1 MNKNIA
7 VLPGDGIGP
16 EVIQQA
22 IKSLRSVEQKFGHQF
37 ELKEY
42 PIGAAA
48 MDLRLPP
55 LPDDTLSGCNQADA
69 VLFGAIGDPKY
80 DVNPHAEI
88 RPEQGLLRLRKELGL
103 YANIRPIKSYRKL
116 QALSPLKEEQIQN
129 VNLVIFRE
137 LTGGLYFGKKQK
149 DEAGRWASDECYY
162 HIDEITRITKLAF
175 EEAGQRK
182 KKVTLVDKA
191 NVLETGRLWR
201 STVQAIQKADYPEIE
216 LDLMFV
222 DNAAMHLLLNPK
234 QFDVILTENMFGDIL
249 SDEASV
255 IVGSIGLLP
264 SGSYGQGKALFEPIH
279 GSYPQ
284 AAKKN
289 IANPLA
295 TILAMGMMLDYF
307 GLVAESDLISLAVD
321 QAITDGFGTMD
332 IAPKQ
337 IISCSAMG
345 DFIAEL
351 LMTPRASWV
360 EVKKKMALV

>member
-137 LTGGLYFGKKQK
+137 LTGGF
-149 DEAGRWASDECYY
+149 
-162 HIDEITRITKLAF
+162 I
-175 EEAGQRK
+175 
-182 KKVTLVDKA
+182 
-191 NVLETGRLWR
+191 
-201 STVQAIQKADYPEIE
+201 
-216 LDLMFV
+216 
-222 DNAAMHLLLNPK
+222 
-234 QFDVILTENMFGDIL
+234 
-249 SDEASV
+249 SV
-255 IVGSIGLLP
+255 
-264 SGSYGQGKALFEPIH
+264 
-279 GSYPQ
+279 
-284 AAKKN
+284 KN
-289 IANPLA
+289 
-295 TILAMGMMLDYF
+295 
-307 GLVAESDLISLAVD
+307 
-321 QAITDGFGTMD
+321 
-332 IAPKQ
+332 
-337 IISCSAMG
+337 
-345 DFIAEL
+345 
-351 LMTPRASWV
+351 
-360 EVKKKMALV
+360 KKMKQVDGPVMNVITT